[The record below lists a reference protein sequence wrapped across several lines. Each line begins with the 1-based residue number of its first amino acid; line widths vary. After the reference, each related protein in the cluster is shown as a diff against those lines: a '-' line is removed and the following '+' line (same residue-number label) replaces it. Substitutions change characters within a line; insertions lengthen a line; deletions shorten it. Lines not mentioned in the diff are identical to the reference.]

1 MVASIFKEG
10 KRVLNLRDYQYFVCL
25 FVKIYNQLVSAQK
38 MRIMDIVSL
47 LNRISKMQTFTDL
60 YNYLT
65 SSAVFY
71 ILPIQNKWLKCKKWH
86 KCESVP
92 LRIHY
97 LFEYPETPAFKAGTT

>member
-1 MVASIFKEG
+1 MTLNDLISELLRCQMMTSRKIG
-10 KRVLNLRDYQYFVCL
+10 KRKEKRNIERERF
-25 FVKIYNQLVSAQK
+25 S
-38 MRIMDIVSL
+38 
-47 LNRISKMQTFTDL
+47 NRISKTQTFTDL

-71 ILPIQNKWLKCKKWH
+71 ILLIQNKWLKCKKWH

-97 LFEYPETPAFKAGTT
+97 LFKYPETPAFKAGTT